1 MSSMLV
7 KEDVFQEMDD
17 KAYFAHPAIDQSQL
31 KKWMKSPRAFA
42 LARLSA
48 STPSPSMRFGT
59 AMHSLVLG
67 KGPKVAESER
77 GQEREEGAVYLPS
90 SEYARCRLM
99 AELFPSRLFKDGI
112 AEAVMTA
119 QDPDTGLH
127 LKGKADFLPCTLDSD
142 GVYRIR
148 DYKTTCKDS
157 SAFSKSIF
165 DPTLRYDIQAVFY
178 MKLFRLCTG
187 YEGPLGFQFV
197 VQEKSEPY
205 SVSLWDV
212 DEGKSWVKKSEVSM
226 ACALRSLADFKKSHG
241 DDWVQDA
248 MDIDPIF
255 EFDACPEPWQARE
268 IYSEAL

>member
-1 MSSMLV
+1 MPKLLV
-7 KEDVFQEMDD
+7 ERDVFQEMDD
-17 KAYFAHPAIDQSQL
+17 EAYFAHPAIDQSQL
-31 KKWMKSPRAFA
+31 KRWMKSPRAFA
-42 LARLSA
+42 LSRLS
-48 STPSPSMRFGT
+48 PSDSLPSMRFGT

-77 GQEREEGAVYLPS
+77 GQEREAGTVYLPP
-90 SEYARCRLM
+90 SEYSKCRLM
-99 AELFPSRLFKDGI
+99 AGFFPSRLFKNGI

-127 LKGKADFLPCTLDSD
+127 LKGKADFLPCSLDSD

-212 DEGKSWVKKSEVSM
+212 DEGKSWVKKSEASM
-226 ACALRSLADFKKSHG
+226 ASALRSLSEFKKSHG
-241 DDWVQDA
+241 ESWVQDA
-248 MDIDPIF
+248 MDLDPIF